1 MKAPVFVGGAHRSG
15 TTMLRLM
22 LNNHPDLS
30 VPNETDFI
38 AAFYQKHAEYGD
50 LRDHRN
56 SSRLLDA
63 IADRP
68 LVKLGGLIFDREAIL
83 AKPIKDYATLVDSI
97 FATYAERR
105 NKTRWG
111 DKTPS
116 NVLEMGTLWR
126 LFPDCRFLHIVRD
139 GRDVALSNRTL
150 VWGIPSLPRM
160 AHDWRWRVFIGR
172 KVGEVLGDS
181 YFEVRYE
188 DLVLHPESTLRKICQ
203 FLDVQFSPQMLEY
216 HRSGRYELPN
226 KSLRW
231 HQNSVRAPD
240 PALVG
245 QWKQKMSISDRTI
258 FEELAGDAL
267 KTFGYE
273 TEKLSTTKLSRAKEI
288 YYAIRRW

>member
-1 MKAPVFVGGAHRSG
+1 MQNAETKLDGVTKHHRMFLKWGHYGGFFQTVDFCTLCAMDGMSLFQTVHWSGGFPVYREWL
-15 TTMLRLM
+15 TTG
-22 LNNHPDLS
+22 DGEFSS
-30 VPNETDFI
+30 V
-38 AAFYQKHAEYGD
+38 
-50 LRDHRN
+50 
-56 SSRLLDA
+56 
-63 IADRP
+63 
-68 LVKLGGLIFDREAIL
+68 
-83 AKPIKDYATLVDSI
+83 
-97 FATYAERR
+97 
-105 NKTRWG
+105 
-111 DKTPS
+111 
-116 NVLEMGTLWR
+116 
-126 LFPDCRFLHIVRD
+126 
-139 GRDVALSNRTL
+139 
-150 VWGIPSLPRM
+150 
-160 AHDWRWRVFIGR
+160 
-172 KVGEVLGDS
+172 DS

-216 HRSGRYELPN
+216 HRSGRDELPN